1 MHTPEFD
8 FFHHLSWTIGAGQ
21 MFHDSRISE
30 RTLHRMSPED
40 RAKAA
45 DLVQR
50 YHRPLRL
57 SRRLCRTTTRLLSKE
72 VS

>member
-30 RTLHRMSPED
+30 RTLHRMSAED
-40 RAKAA
+40 RAKAV
-45 DLVQR
+45 DLVER
-50 YHRPLRL
+50 YITLCNESKAL
-57 SRRLCRTTTRLLSKE
+57 SDHHKALSKA
-72 VS
+72 